1 MIYLDEKKTVEAFG
15 KVWLE
20 GQYDFL
26 LDDLVKLANAFAV
39 AAAPEIAKEERKHC
53 VSFVRSLNSYVAQA
67 LEDKRGGERDIE
79 VEVDSARRS
88 GLL

>member
-1 MIYLDEKKTVEAFG
+1 MTYFDEKKAAEVFS

-26 LDDLVKLANAFAV
+26 MDDLVKLANAFAV
-39 AAAPEIAKEERKHC
+39 AAAPEIAKEERRYC

-67 LEDKRGGERDIE
+67 LEDKRGGERDLE
-79 VEVDSARRS
+79 GEVDSARRA